1 MKHSNHRLKT
11 PEPIKSSRQLQY
23 YGEFEL
29 FSFVF
34 VKPQAI
40 VKTNYYFQNETHPA
54 TKLGRLIFLPNFGLN
69 VKNRYSRL
77 IEVLCKKD

>member
-11 PEPIKSSRQLQY
+11 PEPIKSSRPLQY

-34 VKPQAI
+34 VKPQPI

-54 TKLGRLIFLPNFGLN
+54 DQTGAIIFNISAKFWLKRKESLF
-69 VKNRYSRL
+69 KAH
-77 IEVLCKKD
+77 

>member
-1 MKHSNHRLKT
+1 MKHSNQRLKT

-40 VKTNYYFQNETHPA
+40 VKTNYYFQNETNPA
-54 TKLGRLIFLPNFGLN
+54 DQTGAINISAKFWLKRKESLF
-69 VKNRYSRL
+69 KAH
-77 IEVLCKKD
+77 

>member
-1 MKHSNHRLKT
+1 MKHSNQRLKT

-40 VKTNYYFQNETHPA
+40 VKTNHYFQNETNPA
-54 TKLGRLIFLPNFGLN
+54 DQTGAINISAKFWLKRKESLF
-69 VKNRYSRL
+69 KAH
-77 IEVLCKKD
+77 